1 MNLFLRVIVK
11 LGRFVKLK
19 KKNLGGNNLGI
30 NCKKFKGELEF
41 A

>member
-11 LGRFVKLK
+11 LGRFVKL